1 MYNSNPNF
9 RDIHFGVCGLLG
21 VETLA
26 CVCRVCGRRERER
39 EPLTAMFLY
48 QYVNIAGHMGVA
60 MCILVHRNST
70 LALRVS
76 YYVSLF

>member
-1 MYNSNPNF
+1 M
-9 RDIHFGVCGLLG
+9 
-21 VETLA
+21 
-26 CVCRVCGRRERER
+26 ERER

-76 YYVSLF
+76 YYAFFDLTLQ

>member
-1 MYNSNPNF
+1 MW
-9 RDIHFGVCGLLG
+9 V
-21 VETLA
+21 
-26 CVCRVCGRRERER
+26 ERER

-76 YYVSLF
+76 YYAFFVLTLQ